1 MGPVFADI
9 DGDGRL
15 DLWVTDSKY
24 NRLMRNIGKKRFED
38 IGAASGISRDHWRS
52 T

>member
-9 DGDGRL
+9 DGDARL

-24 NRLMRNIGKKRFED
+24 NRLMRNTGSERI
-38 IGAASGISRDHWRS
+38 
-52 T
+52 

>member
-9 DGDGRL
+9 DGDGHV

-24 NRLMRNIGKKRFED
+24 NRLMRNTGQNGFED
-38 IGAASGISRDHWRS
+38 IGPSSGIS
-52 T
+52 

>member
-24 NRLMRNIGKKRFED
+24 NRLMRNAGQADSKTSARAPEF
-38 IGAASGISRDHWRS
+38 RRRPRN